1 MFDSFPVEIYNFSED
16 TFKKVK
22 MQINSFFESN
32 KVKNIEMQAQNSR
45 VDSTFGKFE
54 DEDLELEIMDHEKV
68 DMLVDQMIEP
78 LDIIWLN
85 IGGGRGLFICRRIL
99 LSLLTFFILIFIS
112 TPAVIFI

>member
-1 MFDSFPVEIYNFSED
+1 MFDSIPVEINNFSED

-22 MQINSFFESN
+22 MQINSFFDSN
-32 KVKNIEMQAQNSR
+32 KVTNIEMQAQSR

-54 DEDLELEIMDHEKV
+54 DEDLELEIMDHENV

-99 LSLLTFFILIFIS
+99 LSLSTFFILIFLS